1 MSDNSDRVPIAKFS
15 LYRWVSTIPLC
26 DDLFLSMQA
35 QNVAL
40 VDLMVIRGMEAEL
53 LQAYYDNDDRM
64 PIDVG
69 MLVGAISQMWIY
81 YLYEFMR
88 TWRQRAQEL
97 ITASEE
103 HERQETAEKKTEAR
117 AKQRAALE
125 NRRKHIRL
133 TPNFQGEHL
142 KRIDDPEFIASISA
156 YRDKTEGMFRRLE
169 GVRIT
174 IAKHEIP
181 KTGKYQMIAEHPGY
195 TRFDTVFTGSAYWQ
209 FMLKD
214 GTVDVVQRRATAN
227 EFLRITEELEQEEM
241 LSAKA
246 RPKRTRSATKGR
258 PRRKAGPADRGK
270 EF

>member
-1 MSDNSDRVPIAKFS
+1 MAYCFSVPSHGMVAGMSFNSDRVRIEKFS
-15 LYRWVSTIPLC
+15 LYEWVSTIPLC

-35 QNVAL
+35 QNIAL
-40 VDLMVIRGMEAEL
+40 VDFMLIRGMEADL
-53 LQAYYDNDDRM
+53 LQAYHDNDDRM

-97 ITASEE
+97 ITAAEDY
-103 HERQETAEKKTEAR
+103 ERQETAAKKTETR

-125 NRRKHIRL
+125 DRRKHIRL

-142 KRIDDPEFIASISA
+142 ERIGDPKFVADIKA
-156 YRDKTEGMFRRLE
+156 YRDKTEIMFRRLE

-174 IAKHEIP
+174 LAKHEIP
-181 KTGKYQMIAEHPGY
+181 KTEKHQMIAEHPGY

-209 FMLKD
+209 FTLKD
-214 GTVDVVQRRATAN
+214 DSVDIVERRAIAN
-227 EFLRITEELEQEEM
+227 EFLRITEEAEPEEM
-241 LSAKA
+241 L
-246 RPKRTRSATKGR
+246 
-258 PRRKAGPADRGK
+258 PA
-270 EF
+270 

>member
-1 MSDNSDRVPIAKFS
+1 
-15 LYRWVSTIPLC
+15 
-26 DDLFLSMQA
+26 MQA

-40 VDLMVIRGMEAEL
+40 VDLMVIRDMEGGL
-53 LQAYYDNDDRM
+53 LHAYYDNDDRM

-103 HERQETAEKKTEAR
+103 HERQETTEKKTETR
-117 AKQRAALE
+117 AKQQAVLD
-125 NRRKHIRL
+125 NRRKHVRL
-133 TPNFQGEHL
+133 TPNFQGQHL
-142 KRIDDPEFIASISA
+142 ERIDDPKFIASIRA
-156 YRDKTEGMFRRLE
+156 YRDKTEVMFRRLE

-209 FMLKD
+209 FTLKD
-214 GTVDVVQRRATAN
+214 DTVDVVQRRAIAN
-227 EFLRITEELEQEEM
+227 EFLRITEDPEGDEILRT
-241 LSAKA
+241 KA
-246 RPKRTRSATKGR
+246 GPKRTRSAPKR
-258 PRRKAGPADRGK
+258 EPRRKARPADRGK
-270 EF
+270 KI

>member
-1 MSDNSDRVPIAKFS
+1 
-15 LYRWVSTIPLC
+15 
-26 DDLFLSMQA
+26 MQA

-64 PIDVG
+64 PINVG

-103 HERQETAEKKTEAR
+103 HERQETSEKKIETR

-125 NRRKHIRL
+125 SRRKHIRL

-142 KRIDDPEFIASISA
+142 KRIDDPEFIASVRA
-156 YRDKTEGMFRRLE
+156 YRDKTEVMFRRLE

-181 KTGKYQMIAEHPGY
+181 KTGKYQMLAEHPGY

-209 FMLKD
+209 FTLKD
-214 GTVDVVQRRATAN
+214 DTVDVVQRRAIAN
-227 EFLRITEELEQEEM
+227 EFLRITEEPEREEM
-241 LSAKA
+241 PPAEPEL
-246 RPKRTRSATKGR
+246 KRAQSTTRRK
-258 PRRKAGPADRGK
+258 PRRKS
-270 EF
+270 